1 MKYYD
6 YYLKAIDEAHLT
18 NSLEILKDRR
28 GVNID
33 VIGHIYKNRG
43 TEEEPEY
50 VAQEGYHANL
60 RLAFELTEEEL
71 SGLPIIYPPETPV
84 RVWA

>member
-6 YYLKAIDEAHLT
+6 YYLKAIDEAHLY
-18 NSLEILKDRR
+18 NSIEFLKGRR

-33 VIGHIYKNRG
+33 VVGYSYKNIG

-60 RLAFELTEEEL
+60 RLAFELTEAEL
-71 SGLPIIYPPETPV
+71 RTLPLITPPDTPV
-84 RVWA
+84 RGWA

>member
-6 YYLKAIDEAHLT
+6 YYLKANDEAHLY
-18 NSLEILKDRR
+18 NSIEFLEDRS

-33 VIGHIYKNRG
+33 VVGYIYKDIG
-43 TEEEPEY
+43 TEEEPDY

-60 RLAFELTEEEL
+60 RLPFELTEAEL
-71 SGLPIIYPPETPV
+71 RPLPLIIPPDTPV